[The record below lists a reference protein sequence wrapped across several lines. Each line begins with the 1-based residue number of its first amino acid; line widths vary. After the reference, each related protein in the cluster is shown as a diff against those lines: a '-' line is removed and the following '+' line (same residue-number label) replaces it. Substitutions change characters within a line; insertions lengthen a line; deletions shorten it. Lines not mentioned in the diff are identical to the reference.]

1 MPSAGSKPFHFS
13 AAPIDQV
20 QSVELN
26 TGHAAL
32 CMAGNRLDQTG
43 VIAESSPNPTLSE
56 NHRSISGLRKRT
68 FLHGNAKER
77 EIGGFAVAKCIANQF
92 WPATDSAMTRFG
104 CKNPRLCDYGLC
116 GRQLGPRVKV
126 SIKGLALV

>member
-32 CMAGNRLDQTG
+32 CMAGNRLDQ
-43 VIAESSPNPTLSE
+43 
-56 NHRSISGLRKRT
+56 
-68 FLHGNAKER
+68 NAKER

-92 WPATDSAMTRFG
+92 
-104 CKNPRLCDYGLC
+104 
-116 GRQLGPRVKV
+116 
-126 SIKGLALV
+126 